1 MIDWALDTIRSE
13 LIWLLVASGV
23 IFVVALAALSKR

>member
-13 LIWLLVASGV
+13 LIWLLLLVVV
-23 IFVVALAALSKR
+23 IVLVALPKFLKK

>member
-13 LIWLLVASGV
+13 LVWLLLALGV
-23 IFVVALAALSKR
+23 IFVIALAALSKR